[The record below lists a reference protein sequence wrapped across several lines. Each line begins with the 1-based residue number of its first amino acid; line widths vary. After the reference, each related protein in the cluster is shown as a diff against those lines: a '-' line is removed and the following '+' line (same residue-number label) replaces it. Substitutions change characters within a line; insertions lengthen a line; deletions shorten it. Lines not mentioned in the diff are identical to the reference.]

1 VDSIGLPLDYVVSYL
16 DSHGFIMDWLD
27 FYRTAVQEGWP
38 PDRTYHRLTEVVGDV
53 YGPKFRE
60 QWETRMRLILRDK
73 PP

>member
-1 VDSIGLPLDYVVSYL
+1 
-16 DSHGFIMDWLD
+16 MDWLD
-27 FYRTAVQEGWP
+27 FYRTAVREGWP

-60 QWETRMRLILRDK
+60 QWETRMRLVLQSTK